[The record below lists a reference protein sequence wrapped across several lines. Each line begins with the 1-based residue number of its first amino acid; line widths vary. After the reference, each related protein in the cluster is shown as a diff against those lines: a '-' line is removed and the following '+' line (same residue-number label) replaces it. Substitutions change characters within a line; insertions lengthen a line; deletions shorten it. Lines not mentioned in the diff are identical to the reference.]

1 MHLHLVGPRATTKA
15 PGQVRNRTISSF
27 INSKIEVNQKGEI
40 QMSAAGAAPSL
51 TKRDLETALIEKC
64 WKDPEF
70 KKQIVTDPKG
80 MLERHIGQK
89 LPADLKIV
97 IHEEDANTLHF
108 SLPPAPSNTMELSD
122 EDLEKVAGGTEL
134 ILVAPIALSIALA
147 TAGAVASGVVTAKHG
162 W

>member
-1 MHLHLVGPRATTKA
+1 
-15 PGQVRNRTISSF
+15 
-27 INSKIEVNQKGEI
+27 
-40 QMSAAGAAPSL
+40 MSAAGAAPSL
-51 TKRDLETALIEKC
+51 TRRDLETALIEKC

-70 KKQIVTDPKG
+70 KKQVVSDPKG
-80 MLERHIGQK
+80 MLERHTGQK
-89 LPADLKIV
+89 LPAKVKIF

-134 ILVAPIALSIALA
+134 VLALPSITVSLAVYAGVVA
-147 TAGAVASGVVTAKHG
+147 TAGVVASGVVTAKHG

>member
-1 MHLHLVGPRATTKA
+1 
-15 PGQVRNRTISSF
+15 
-27 INSKIEVNQKGEI
+27 
-40 QMSAAGAAPSL
+40 MSAAGAPSL

-70 KKQIVTDPKG
+70 KKQVVSDPKG

-89 LPADLKIV
+89 LPADLKIFV
-97 IHEEDANTLHF
+97 HEEDANTLHF
-108 SLPPAPSNTMELSD
+108 SLPPSPSNATELSD

-134 ILVAPIALSIALA
+134 GVLMSVALSVV
-147 TAGAVASGVVTAKHG
+147 TAASGLVSSGVVTAKHG